1 MKNSLK
7 TLRVALASTA
17 LISVFAPNAQAE
29 DLTFPFSGNI
39 VNTTCTIGLYAT
51 NTSTALLTQITLPNV
66 PLATI
71 NGALGTV
78 AGSTAFFVGVPT
90 GCATSGPG
98 LTTFNTGFSAVNVTN
113 GKVTPNTSSTASGVT
128 IDLTSGTGTSFR
140 SLTLTATPPAS
151 STAATTQT
159 GQTAVTLASRQAFAA
174 RYYKTAAT
182 GTNATAGT
190 LTASIVLTGY
200 YP

>member
-7 TLRVALASTA
+7 TLRIALASTA

-29 DLTFPFSGNI
+29 DLTFPFTGNI
-39 VNTTCTIGLYAT
+39 AAVTCTIGLYASA
-51 NTSTALLTQITLPNV
+51 TSTTLITGLALPNV
-66 PLATI
+66 PVATI
-71 NGALGTV
+71 NGAVGTV
-78 AGSTAFFVGVPT
+78 AGSTAFYVGVPT

-98 LTTFNTGFSAVNVTN
+98 LTTFNTGFSALDVTA
-113 GKVTPNTSSTASGVT
+113 GKVTPGGTASGVT
-128 IDLTSGTGTSFR
+128 VDLTSTPAAGLR
-140 SLTLTATPPAS
+140 SLTLAITPPATS
-151 STAATTQT
+151 AAATVQT
-159 GQTAVTLASRQAFAA
+159 GLAAVTLANRQAFAA

-182 GTNATAGT
+182 GTNVTAGT